1 MEQKLSVAEF
11 ASAVGTTPKTIYER
25 IKITDKLPV
34 NEQLRIVKER
44 VNGRETSLIST
55 NLEQIEIYSKIYGKN
70 NLNNGEYYNNVTVNN
85 DEKTV
90 NEYQNT
96 VLTGKN
102 IDNTDSFVDKL
113 IKVNEEFNNR
123 LEQKNT
129 ELMTVQK
136 ELLLAKQTQ
145 LLLEDKASREGLYI
159 NEINQLKK
167 ENNSKNTVINLL
179 IAVIVI
185 MLLLII
191 SVITY
196 FLTVKY
202 IENNSNTQ
210 SNTVIEEVINK

>member
-11 ASAVGTTPKTIYER
+11 ASIVGATPKTIYER
-25 IKITDKLPV
+25 LKNNDKLSV
-34 NEQLRIVKER
+34 NEQLKTVRER
-44 VNGRETSLIST
+44 VNGRETSMILT
-55 NLEQIEIYSKIYGKN
+55 NSEQIEIYKNIYGKN
-70 NLNNGEYYNNVTVNN
+70 NINNGEYYNNVTVSNE
-85 DEKTV
+85 EKTV

-102 IDNTDSFVDKL
+102 IDNTDTFVDKL

-136 ELLLAKQTQ
+136 ELLLAKQAQ

-210 SNTVIEEVINK
+210 SNTVIEEVINQ

>member
-11 ASAVGTTPKTIYER
+11 ASIVGATPKTIYER
-25 IKITDKLPV
+25 LKNNEKLSV
-34 NEQLRIVKER
+34 NEQLKTVRER
-44 VNGRETSLIST
+44 VNGRETSIILT
-55 NLEQIEIYSKIYGKN
+55 NSEQIEIYKTIYGKN

-85 DEKTV
+85 EEKLV
-90 NEYQNT
+90 NEYQNA
-96 VLTGKN
+96 VFTGKN

-179 IAVIVI
+179 ISLIVI

-196 FLTVKY
+196 FLTVNY
-202 IENNSNTQ
+202 IVNNSNAQ
-210 SNTVIEEVINK
+210 NNTVIEEVINQ